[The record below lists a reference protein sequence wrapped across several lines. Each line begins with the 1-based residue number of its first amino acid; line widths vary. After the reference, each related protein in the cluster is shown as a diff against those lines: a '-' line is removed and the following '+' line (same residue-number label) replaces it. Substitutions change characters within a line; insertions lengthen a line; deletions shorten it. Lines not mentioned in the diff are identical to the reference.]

1 MAPTTNSTGAQPPPT
16 TAPATT
22 SSSRS
27 RPQASRKK
35 AHVPADDAAYH
46 ASASISTS
54 GVAGTKRAA
63 GERAEGEPR
72 VKRKR
77 VETSGP
83 TAGILAHNGAS
94 SGGANASGS
103 AARKERTDA
112 DGKVSLIDFS
122 TLPIAALHEYLVQF
136 DLVPD
141 VDPSPLSAEDPPPP
155 SSLLRPR
162 MRGFRRASTASPG
175 PSLPITPANRPRRE
189 AAGRRR
195 SARLVEDERAAEE
208 TVVPV
213 LNDVADVHGAL
224 ATVVQR
230 HFREHAVKEVD
241 TLASFMCAVKAK
253 ARMTT

>member
-1 MAPTTNSTGAQPPPT
+1 MAPTTNSTAGAQPPPT

-112 DGKVSLIDFS
+112 DGKVSLVSVVGVRALINYHGNKCSLRHRHVAFHC
-122 TLPIAALHEYLVQF
+122 LPECIA
-136 DLVPD
+136 
-141 VDPSPLSAEDPPPP
+141 S
-155 SSLLRPR
+155 
-162 MRGFRRASTASPG
+162 
-175 PSLPITPANRPRRE
+175 
-189 AAGRRR
+189 
-195 SARLVEDERAAEE
+195 
-208 TVVPV
+208 
-213 LNDVADVHGAL
+213 
-224 ATVVQR
+224 
-230 HFREHAVKEVD
+230 
-241 TLASFMCAVKAK
+241 
-253 ARMTT
+253 